1 MHSIPT
7 KDILEERG
15 FIGEVQCNDSRQS
28 ILHVLR
34 DCPYA
39 KCFWNKTQACMFMHD
54 FYSLDLCLWM
64 KKNLGTIP
72 CHNSLIP
79 WNIYFSFAIWNLW
92 QDRNNILFK
101 NLLSNSDL
109 SRDVN
114 CVAGEY
120 LFCNSRF
127 VISGGSRN
135 FSQGVPEWACLVTFF
150 SFLDFSSNFFFS
162 FFFLLES
169 NVMNTVLD
177 PVSICLVKRN
187 ISVPIYFDVPFQGVS
202 GFLKKIK
209 NNIYLYFLIQHKIID
224 SNK

>member
-15 FIGEVQCNDSRQS
+15 FIGEVQCNDSRES

-120 LFCNSRF
+120 LFCDSR
-127 VISGGSRN
+127 S
-135 FSQGVPEWACLVTFF
+135 
-150 SFLDFSSNFFFS
+150 
-162 FFFLLES
+162 
-169 NVMNTVLD
+169 VM
-177 PVSICLVKRN
+177 
-187 ISVPIYFDVPFQGVS
+187 
-202 GFLKKIK
+202 IK
-209 NNIYLYFLIQHKIID
+209 ENAAG
-224 SNK
+224 